1 METPLSTPSPSSHI
15 VALPA
20 SDEAKPVGPPNGS
33 ASKSRKPSIFASGFV
48 PPELDADA
56 DKDAMG
62 VVQDEDDDESEI
74 SDIESEADK
83 NGKPVTVVKQ
93 DEEDDDLSDVDHDEA
108 ANHEE
113 DADRTPK
120 ARRRLS
126 SASKGKSA
134 VITATDVN
142 GETEQNGDTSDA
154 EGEPRDR
161 FRVATTPAESHRPA
175 TICSAV
181 CRDKWIGDSIQGFCW
196 HPTSA
201 S

>member
-1 METPLSTPSPSSHI
+1 
-15 VALPA
+15 
-20 SDEAKPVGPPNGS
+20 
-33 ASKSRKPSIFASGFV
+33 
-48 PPELDADA
+48 
-56 DKDAMG
+56 MG
-62 VVQDEDDDESEI
+62 VVQEEDDDESEI

-83 NGKPVTVVKQ
+83 NGKPVTAVKQ
-93 DEEDDDLSDVDHDEA
+93 DEDDDDLSDVDHDEA
-108 ANHEE
+108 ANYEE

-134 VITATDVN
+134 AITATDVN
-142 GETEQNGDTSDA
+142 GETEQNGDASDA